1 MTSENP
7 YLRRQQHR
15 IGKSGTKSE
24 KRLSKDLGARLRP
37 ASGAMEG
44 AKGDMTLGECLIE
57 AKSTINATI
66 GLKHSWLSKIG
77 TEARSEGK
85 TPALIVSFITPD
97 GTPIIDGEWALI
109 PLHKFKELSDGD

>member
-1 MTSENP
+1 MENNP

-44 AKGDMTLGECLIE
+44 AKGDMTIGECLIE
-57 AKSTINATI
+57 AKSTINATM
-66 GLKHSWLSKIG
+66 GSSTRGCRRSAPRRGQK
-77 TEARSEGK
+77 AR
-85 TPALIVSFITPD
+85 
-97 GTPIIDGEWALI
+97 
-109 PLHKFKELSDGD
+109 PLP